1 MSQFKPVTGSFLD
14 GIACDIPSNNWGPQ
28 DWRKQFDNMKAIGM
42 DTVIIIR
49 VGWGD
54 SAMYD
59 SPTLQTPLFPEEDLV
74 ELFFAEADR
83 VGFRLYLG
91 MHDSHEHWLKN
102 DWESEIEINVRL
114 IDEMLERYGTHRSFH
129 GWYMSHEGGI
139 EYHMP
144 KIWKPLATKLRAH
157 DESKR
162 ILVSPR
168 YAGEKWQPE
177 KPLSPQQHAQH
188 FDYIFT
194 EMEGL
199 IDEAAFMDGHTAFSS
214 LEGFVAATADVCA
227 KHGVEFWSN
236 LETFDRDMRWRF
248 PPIEWSKMR
257 FKLEL
262 VQPYVEKIVTFE
274 APHFLS
280 PFSMYPSAPNL
291 YERYR
296 DYLEA
301 KQSRAS

>member
-1 MSQFKPVTGSFLD
+1 
-14 GIACDIPSNNWGPQ
+14 
-28 DWRKQFDNMKAIGM
+28 
-42 DTVIIIR
+42 
-49 VGWGD
+49 
-54 SAMYD
+54 MYD
-59 SPTLQTPLFPEEDLV
+59 SPTLQTTLFPEEDLV

-83 VGFRLYLG
+83 VGLRLYLG

-114 IDEMLERYGTHRSFH
+114 IDEMLERYGTHRSFR

-236 LETFDRDMRWRF
+236 LETFDRDMPWRISPDRMEQDALQAGACSALRGEDRHLRGTTFPQPVLDVPLGTESLRALPRLPGEERRWSVSTKTRRGTD
-248 PPIEWSKMR
+248 S
-257 FKLEL
+257 
-262 VQPYVEKIVTFE
+262 VHV
-274 APHFLS
+274 S
-280 PFSMYPSAPNL
+280 SAV
-291 YERYR
+291 
-296 DYLEA
+296 
-301 KQSRAS
+301 SRPGTRRCE